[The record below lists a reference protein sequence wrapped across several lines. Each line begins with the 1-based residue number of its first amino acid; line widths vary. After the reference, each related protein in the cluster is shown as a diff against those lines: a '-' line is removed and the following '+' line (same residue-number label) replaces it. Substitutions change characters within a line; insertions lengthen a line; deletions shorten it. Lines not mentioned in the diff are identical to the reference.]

1 MSRERVLHQLGT
13 PEDPPSCLDVQ
24 TRHWANGLLKIT
36 VGIGVFTQPSDTLT
50 ASGHKKSLFPKSLF
64 STPIFPSHTYKQ
76 SGQSIRQRIIL
87 GASPGPGWMLSNH
100 FFLAYEIRCTISLYM
115 RKNGRKCFEPD
126 FQSNNLNT
134 CLLNTSWGPE
144 FTGARE
150 ASKIYAGAVTQ
161 HRDLAQ

>member
-1 MSRERVLHQLGT
+1 MQKGSPHNELREGVHQLGT
-13 PEDPPSCLDVQ
+13 PEGPPSCLDVQ
-24 TRHWANGLLKIT
+24 TWHWANGLLKIT
-36 VGIGVFTQPSDTLT
+36 VGIGVFTQPSDSLT

-115 RKNGRKCFEPD
+115 RKNEISFYLQSEMRKKMKIAQWCHRFLE
-126 FQSNNLNT
+126 T
-134 CLLNTSWGPE
+134 
-144 FTGARE
+144 
-150 ASKIYAGAVTQ
+150 AS
-161 HRDLAQ
+161 LS